1 MSAYKSQINK
11 GTRNLIL
18 PKIQSNQTAQIS
30 QKNPI
35 SLVSQIKIL
44 TKYKQ
49 KEAKNSP
56 RTPNIIYDYKDI
68 PKIIPNNKIKNNNN
82 SNLLHKLLR
91 SENIHDL
98 VMDNI
103 QLNNN
108 NDLFEQ
114 IEKKK
119 KNIYNLYPNF
129 QNSKTFDEITK
140 DELVLE
146 QKTKDF
152 NKKLISLYGK
162 HSSKFH
168 SKKEDDSQKI
178 NDILHLDL
186 KSIKDENIN
195 NNDKNNNN
203 NQLSSRNPNNYKNM
217 NLFRKKMAFH
227 FRFMQNNSTK
237 KKKLNKSFKSKNK
250 KMNKILQISKS
261 IPDILLYEIKSIN
274 NTNKN
279 NNIINSYDNNKKLE
293 EENLQNYK
301 AVKEYGFLS
310 PYKGNRYIG
319 NFYDYYKSNNC
330 LNEKNLIFS
339 QNKNYN
345 NNIIYEK
352 INKINDEDE
361 LSQFNNNK
369 LSSENSENG
378 DINAKIIKKNGKSG
392 MIHLSS
398 LLL

>member
-1 MSAYKSQINK
+1 MR
-11 GTRNLIL
+11 G
-18 PKIQSNQTAQIS
+18 
-30 QKNPI
+30 
-35 SLVSQIKIL
+35 
-44 TKYKQ
+44 
-49 KEAKNSP
+49 
-56 RTPNIIYDYKDI
+56 
-68 PKIIPNNKIKNNNN
+68 
-82 SNLLHKLLR
+82 
-91 SENIHDL
+91 
-98 VMDNI
+98 DNI
-103 QLNNN
+103 NNLVKDNINLKNN

-114 IEKKK
+114 MKKK
-119 KNIYNLYPNF
+119 KNIFDLYQNF
-129 QNSKTFDEITK
+129 HKNDFSEMTEDEAI
-140 DELVLE
+140 LE
-146 QKTKDF
+146 QKSKNF
-152 NKKLISLYGK
+152 NNKLIHLYRL

-168 SKKEDDSQKI
+168 PKKDDNSQNIKDVYDKQINLFKKERSNIWNNSRFNNKNQKI
-178 NDILHLDL
+178 M
-186 KSIKDENIN
+186 
-195 NNDKNNNN
+195 
-203 NQLSSRNPNNYKNM
+203 KNM
-217 NLFRKKMAFH
+217 NKFRKNIAFRY
-227 FRFMQNNSTK
+227 RFMNNSTK
-237 KKKLNKSFKSKNK
+237 NKKIKNNFKSKNK

-339 QNKNYN
+339 RGKNYN